1 MVGGRGKQRRK
12 IALSIHAEEL
22 GGILYKSKTHESYEV
37 VLDFISNYIWRPCM
51 LVVCVCVCELC
62 VCVCTAHT
70 CVYLYCRMHV
80 HYIDVAFM

>member
-37 VLDFISNYIWRPCM
+37 VLDFISNYIGD
-51 LVVCVCVCELC
+51 LVC
-62 VCVCTAHT
+62 
-70 CVYLYCRMHV
+70 
-80 HYIDVAFM
+80 